1 MDTETTIKRDIFTIS
16 LFLYRN
22 SVMESFEINSISQ
35 AHRAMGLPTP
45 KHPLVTVVQTKDFDT
60 ELNFNGVKIINNLY
74 QITLKQLG
82 CGNLMY
88 GKNSY
93 DYEEGT
99 LVFTSPGQVTV
110 FEGEIPTENDTDE
123 GWILAFHP
131 DLIRKSTLSDK
142 IDTYSFFHYDV
153 NEALHLSEE
162 ELSTIEGL
170 LDKIVKEY
178 SQNLDKYSQNLI
190 ISNIELLLDYCT
202 RFYDRQFYTRTN
214 LNTDIVS
221 KFERLLKTYY
231 QTDVVNE
238 LGIPNV
244 QYLADKLNYSANYLS
259 DLLKKETGKTA
270 QEHIHLFVIERAKNT
285 LLNTN
290 QSISEIGYALGFE
303 YPQHFSNLFKS
314 KTGFSPSEY
323 RNLN

>member
-1 MDTETTIKRDIFTIS
+1 
-16 LFLYRN
+16 
-22 SVMESFEINSISQ
+22 MESYYINSISQ
-35 AHRAMGLPTP
+35 AHQAMGLPAP
-45 KHPLVTVVQTKDFDT
+45 KHPLVSVVNTEDFKPTMD
-60 ELNFNGVKIINNLY
+60 FRGIKVINNLY

-99 LVFTSPGQVTV
+99 LVFTAPGQVTV
-110 FEGEIPTENDTDE
+110 FEGEMPTESETNN
-123 GWILAFHP
+123 GWTLAFHP
-131 DLIRKSTLSDK
+131 DLIRKSNLADK
-142 IDTYSFFHYDV
+142 MSQYSFFSYEV

-162 ELSTIEGL
+162 ELGTIEDL

-178 SQNLDKYSQNLI
+178 SQNLDKHSQNLI

-202 RFYDRQFYTRTN
+202 RFYDRQFYTRSN
-214 LNTDIVS
+214 LNLDYVS
-221 KFERLLKTYY
+221 KFEKLLKRYY
-231 QTDVVNE
+231 EKEDVLE
-238 LGIPNV
+238 KGIPNV
-244 QYLADKLNYSANYLS
+244 KYLASQLNFSSSYLS

-270 QEHIHLFVIERAKNT
+270 QEHIHLFVIEKAKNQ
-285 LLNTN
+285 LLGSKN
-290 QSISEIGYALGFE
+290 SISQIGYSLGFE

-314 KTGFSPSEY
+314 KTGLSPSEY

>member
-1 MDTETTIKRDIFTIS
+1 MLGLSRSSANDMET
-16 LFLYRN
+16 
-22 SVMESFEINSISQ
+22 FEINSISQ
-35 AHRAMGLPTP
+35 AHQAMGLAKP
-45 KHPLVTVVQTKDFDT
+45 KHPLVTVVQTKDFDAQYD
-60 ELNFNGVKIINNLY
+60 LNGVRIINNLY

-82 CGNLMY
+82 CGNLFY

-110 FEGEIPTENDTDE
+110 FEGEMPTENDTDA
-123 GWILAFHP
+123 GWTLAFHP
-131 DLIRKSTLSDK
+131 DLIRKSALSNK
-142 IDTYSFFHYDV
+142 IETYSFFNYDV

-162 ELSTIEGL
+162 ELGTIEDL

-178 SQNLDKYSQNLI
+178 SQNLDKHSQNLI
-190 ISNIELLLDYCT
+190 VSNIELLLDYCM

-214 LNTDIVS
+214 LNFDIVS
-221 KFERLLKTYY
+221 KFERRLKAYY
-231 QTDVVNE
+231 QTESANE
-238 LGIPNV
+238 LGIPSV
-244 QYLADKLNYSANYLS
+244 QTLARELNFSSNYLS

-270 QEHIHLFVIERAKNT
+270 QEHIHLFVIEKAKNS
-285 LLNTN
+285 LLNSG

-303 YPQHFSNLFKS
+303 YPQHFSNLFKL
-314 KTGFSPSEY
+314 KTGMSPSEF

>member
-1 MDTETTIKRDIFTIS
+1 
-16 LFLYRN
+16 
-22 SVMESFEINSISQ
+22 MESYYINSISQ
-35 AHRAMGLPTP
+35 AHQAMGLPAP
-45 KHPLVTVVQTKDFDT
+45 KHPLVSVVNTEDFKPTMD
-60 ELNFNGVKIINNLY
+60 FRGIKVINNLY

-99 LVFTSPGQVTV
+99 LVFTAPGQVTV
-110 FEGEIPTENDTDE
+110 FEGEMPTESETNN
-123 GWILAFHP
+123 GWTLAFHP
-131 DLIRKSTLSDK
+131 DLIRKSNLADK
-142 IDTYSFFHYDV
+142 MSQYSFFSYEV

-162 ELSTIEGL
+162 ELGTIEDL

-178 SQNLDKYSQNLI
+178 SQNLDKHSQNLI

-214 LNTDIVS
+214 LNLDYVS
-221 KFERLLKTYY
+221 KFEKLLKRYY
-231 QTDVVNE
+231 EKEDVLE
-238 LGIPNV
+238 KGIPNV
-244 QYLADKLNYSANYLS
+244 KYIASQLNFSSSYLS

-270 QEHIHLFVIERAKNT
+270 QEHIHLFVIEKAKNQ
-285 LLNTN
+285 LLGSKN
-290 QSISEIGYALGFE
+290 SISQIGYSLGFE

-314 KTGFSPSEY
+314 KTGLSPSEY